1 MALLGCNVVSTD
13 QVEVLPLLM
22 KNIERNTSW
31 IKQANPDSGLLN
43 LIVDCRAVGF
53 GSIEAAELY
62 WGNEDHIKAV
72 SPPFDYIIGTDI
84 LYLDAGLQLWY
95 IPEDKFFNTDGLV
108 YVVEIILSLMQL
120 GYEIRSTTV
129 HEQMIQTWKDNFV
142 MKTVPKAKS
151 IRRKD
156 LMDRK
161 YQHASIQL
169 FIMNQKDSPKHG
181 GKLQNTSSPLIDN
194 GSDEECNKG
203 ETEID
208 VAVEELTAPVNTK
221 TDDWEARRHGAIAAR
236 LLRNVKLA

>member
-31 IKQANPDSGLLN
+31 IKQANPDS
-43 LIVDCRAVGF
+43 VGF

-84 LYLDAGLQLWY
+84 VYAEHLLA
-95 IPEDKFFNTDGLV
+95 PLV
-108 YVVEIILSLMQL
+108 HTIIALSGRRTTIML

-142 MKTVPKAKS
+142 MKTVPKAK
-151 IRRKD
+151 
-156 LMDRK
+156 MDRK

-181 GKLQNTSSPLIDN
+181 GKLQNTSSPLSDN

-203 ETEID
+203 GTEID